1 MSLRTIK
8 KISYAHEF
16 QMGPMRVK
24 QPLPAYGFK
33 NVGPFILLHH
43 AGPTEHRAGAPKP
56 RLSPHPHRGFQP
68 VTFIFSGKIHHK
80 DSMGN
85 EGFLQTGDVQ
95 WMTAGSGVIHSEG
108 PSDEFAQEGG
118 TMEIIQLWIN
128 LPKAHKMTAPAYQD
142 IPSGHIPE
150 VSENGFTFHVVAGEL
165 KGVKGPA
172 KTFTPITAAT
182 VYFEEGSST
191 QIQLPASY
199 DTAVYVL
206 EGNVSINETVV
217 DAHHL
222 AACDTDGEELH
233 ITAHTKG
240 KLLLLSGEW
249 TPEPIVQ
256 HGPFVMN
263 TEEEILQA
271 MHDYETGKMGTLD
284 F

>member
-1 MSLRTIK
+1 MSLRTINK
-8 KISYAHEF
+8 TTYAHEF

-24 QPLPAYGFK
+24 QPLPTYGFK

-56 RLSPHPHRGFQP
+56 RLSPHPHRGFEP

-108 PSDEFAQEGG
+108 PSDEFAREGG

-128 LPKAHKMTAPAYQD
+128 LPKANKMTAPAYQD
-142 IPSGHIPE
+142 IPASHIPQ
-150 VSENGFTFHVVAGEL
+150 VTENGFTFHVVAGEL

-172 KTFTPITAAT
+172 KTYTPITAAT
-182 VYFEEGSST
+182 VTFDEGSNT
-191 QIQLPASY
+191 KINLPVTH

-206 EGNVSINETVV
+206 EGSITINNTPLE
-217 DAHHL
+217 ARYM
-222 AACDTDGEELH
+222 AALNKDGDELN
-233 ITAHTKG
+233 ITSTTRG

-263 TEEEILQA
+263 TEDEILQA
-271 MHDYETGKMGTLD
+271 MEDYEAGRMGSLD